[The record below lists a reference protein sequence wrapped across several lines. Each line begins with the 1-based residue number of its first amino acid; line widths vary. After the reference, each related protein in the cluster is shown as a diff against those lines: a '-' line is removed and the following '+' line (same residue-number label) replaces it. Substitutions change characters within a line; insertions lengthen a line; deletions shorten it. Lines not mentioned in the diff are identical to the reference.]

1 MQTRNRGIEDSDS
14 PVLQFRNTV
23 SKGIE
28 GMRRMRFGIIL
39 LLSAWSLCP
48 AQQQL
53 TLQRCVELAKAF
65 SLKSRASEMTIR
77 ASGLAHDELMKTRL
91 PQLKVS
97 SDLSYAPASGTFGYD
112 PAITDGGQVGA
123 RVSVE
128 QSLYDGGVRNLKSG
142 QLSVE
147 HSALTRERELGER
160 DLKLTVEQSFIGGLQ
175 SQRAIELQQESARQL
190 KEYLDLVERLS
201 KGGAASYTDVLKT
214 QMQLQSA
221 ERSIQKA
228 HESLASAKY
237 VLAELMGG
245 SIDTSFA
252 LAGSLGALLPNRR
265 ADGTAL
271 DIEQNLDIALAALN
285 VNKSTFET
293 ELVKSER
300 LPVISAVADAGV
312 LTSFDNL
319 RLSTPERS
327 GVYGYMVGITLEV
340 PLFTWG
346 ATDLRIQQREL
357 ATQALTLQLEG
368 VKRSVATEY
377 QKTVFQMSKSDERL
391 RSIRTSLKAAEQNF
405 ALTKAKYAAG
415 GVLSLEV
422 LSAQQLLTDLK
433 LEELE
438 TIAEAELLSAKL
450 EQITSR

>member
-1 MQTRNRGIEDSDS
+1 
-14 PVLQFRNTV
+14 
-23 SKGIE
+23 
-28 GMRRMRFGIIL
+28 
-39 LLSAWSLCP
+39 
-48 AQQQL
+48 
-53 TLQRCVELAKAF
+53 
-65 SLKSRASEMTIR
+65 
-77 ASGLAHDELMKTRL
+77 MKTRL

-97 SDLSYAPASGTFGYD
+97 SEVSYAPTSGTFGYD
-112 PAITDGGQVGA
+112 PAITDGGQVGG

-147 HSALTRERELGER
+147 HSALTKEKELGER
-160 DLKLTVEQSFIGGLQ
+160 DLKLTVEQLFIGGLQ

-190 KEYLDLVERLS
+190 KEYLELVERLS

-214 QMQLQSA
+214 QMQLQSV

-228 HESLASAKY
+228 HASLASAKY
-237 VLAELMGG
+237 ALSELMGG

-252 LAGSLGALLPNRR
+252 LSGSLGALLPNRR
-265 ADGTAL
+265 ADGTAMDL
-271 DIEQNLDIALAALN
+271 TQNLDIALAALN
-285 VNKSTFET
+285 INKSTFET
-293 ELVKSER
+293 ELARSER
-300 LPVISAVADAGV
+300 LPVISAIADAGV

-319 RLSTPERS
+319 RLSTPERA

-357 ATQALTLQLEG
+357 ATQALSLQLEG
-368 VKRSVATEY
+368 IKRSVATEY
-377 QKTVFQMSKSDERL
+377 QKTQLQLSKSDERL
-391 RSIRTSLKAAEQNF
+391 RSIRTSLKAAEENF

-422 LSAQQLLTDLK
+422 LSAQQLLADLK

-438 TIAEAELLSAKL
+438 TIAESELLLAKL

>member
-1 MQTRNRGIEDSDS
+1 MKRI
-14 PVLQFRNTV
+14 
-23 SKGIE
+23 
-28 GMRRMRFGIIL
+28 RFGIVL
-39 LLSAWSLCP
+39 LVFAWGASP
-48 AQQQL
+48 AQEQL
-53 TLQRCVELAKAF
+53 TLQRCVELSKAF
-65 SLKSRASEMTIR
+65 SLKSRSSEMAMR
-77 ASGLAHDELMKTRL
+77 ASGLAHDELMKSRL
-91 PQLKVS
+91 PQLKVRS
-97 SDLSYAPASGTFGYD
+97 EISYAPSSGTFGYD
-112 PAITDGGQVGA
+112 PAITDGGQVGG
-123 RVSVE
+123 RISLE

-142 QLSVE
+142 QLTAE
-147 HSALTRERELGER
+147 QSALTWEKDLGER
-160 DLKLTVEQSFIGGLQ
+160 DLRLTVEQYFIEGLQ

-190 KEYLDLVERLS
+190 KEYLELVERLS

-214 QMQLQSA
+214 QMQLQST

-228 HESLASAKY
+228 RATLASTKY
-237 VLAELMGG
+237 ALAELMGG

-252 LAGSLGALLPNRR
+252 LVGSLGALFPDRQ
-265 ADGTAL
+265 ADGTPL
-271 DIEQNLDIALAALN
+271 DISKNMDIALAELN

-293 ELVKSER
+293 ELARSER

-319 RLSTPERS
+319 RLSAPERA

-346 ATDLRIQQREL
+346 ATDLRVQQREL

-368 VKRSVATEY
+368 VKRFVATEY
-377 QKTVFQMSKSDERL
+377 QKTQLQLSKSAERL
-391 RSIRTSLKAAEQNF
+391 RSIRMSLKAADENF
-405 ALTKAKYAAG
+405 VLTKAKYAAG

-450 EQITSR
+450 EQILSR

>member
-1 MQTRNRGIEDSDS
+1 M
-14 PVLQFRNTV
+14 
-23 SKGIE
+23 K
-28 GMRRMRFGIIL
+28 RMRFGIL
-39 LLSAWSLCP
+39 LMLSVWSVSP

-65 SLKSRASEMTIR
+65 SLKSRASEMAIQ
-77 ASGLAHDELMKTRL
+77 ASSLAHDELMKTRL
-91 PQLKVS
+91 PQFKVNS
-97 SDLSYAPASGTFGYD
+97 EVSYAPTSGTFGYD
-112 PAITDGGQVGA
+112 PAITDGGQVGG

-142 QLSVE
+142 QLSLE
-147 HSALTRERELGER
+147 HSTLTKAKELEER
-160 DLKLTVEQSFIGGLQ
+160 DLRFTIEQYFIEGLQ
-175 SQRAIELQQESARQL
+175 SQRAIELQRESARQL

-237 VLAELMGG
+237 FLAELMGG
-245 SIDTSFA
+245 SIDTSFT
-252 LAGSLGALLPNRR
+252 LAGSLGSLLPDRR
-265 ADGTAL
+265 ADGAAL
-271 DIEQNLDIALAALN
+271 GIAQNLDIALAELN

-293 ELVKSER
+293 ELARSER
-300 LPVISAVADAGV
+300 LPVISAIADAGV

-319 RLSTPERS
+319 RLASPERA

-346 ATDLRIQQREL
+346 ATDLRVQQREL
-357 ATQALTLQLEG
+357 ATQALTLQMEG
-368 VKRSVATEY
+368 VKRSVMTEY
-377 QKTVFQMSKSDERL
+377 RRTQLQMSKSEERV
-391 RSIRTSLKAAEQNF
+391 RSIRTSLKAAEENF

-438 TIAEAELLSAKL
+438 TVADAELLSAKL

>member
-1 MQTRNRGIEDSDS
+1 MS
-14 PVLQFRNTV
+14 
-23 SKGIE
+23 
-28 GMRRMRFGIIL
+28 
-39 LLSAWSLCP
+39 
-48 AQQQL
+48 
-53 TLQRCVELAKAF
+53 
-65 SLKSRASEMTIR
+65 IR

-91 PQLKVS
+91 PQLKVNS
-97 SDLSYAPASGTFGYD
+97 EVSYAPASGTFGYD
-112 PAITDGGQVGA
+112 PAITDGGQMAG

-147 HSALTRERELGER
+147 HSALTKEKDLGER
-160 DLKLTVEQSFIGGLQ
+160 DLKLTVEQLFIGGLQ

-190 KEYLDLVERLS
+190 KEYLELVERLS
-201 KGGAASYTDVLKT
+201 RGGAASYTDVLKT
-214 QMQLQSA
+214 QMQLQST

-237 VLAELMGG
+237 TLAELMGG
-245 SIDTSFA
+245 SIDTSFT
-252 LAGSLGALLPNRR
+252 LVGPLGALLPNRR
-265 ADGTAL
+265 ADGTAI
-271 DIEQNLDIALAALN
+271 DMTQNLDIALAELN

-293 ELVKSER
+293 ELARSES
-300 LPVISAVADAGV
+300 LPVISAIADAGV

-319 RLSTPERS
+319 RLSAPERA

-346 ATDLRIQQREL
+346 ASDLRIQQREL

-368 VKRSVATEY
+368 IRRSVSTEY
-377 QKTVFQMSKSDERL
+377 QKTQLQLSKSDERS
-391 RSIRTSLKAAEQNF
+391 RSIRTSLKAAEENF
-405 ALTKAKYAAG
+405 MLTKAKYAAG

-433 LEELE
+433 LKELE

>member
-1 MQTRNRGIEDSDS
+1 MRHMC
-14 PVLQFRNTV
+14 F
-23 SKGIE
+23 
-28 GMRRMRFGIIL
+28 GMIL
-39 LLSAWSLCP
+39 LMSAGSISL

-65 SLKSRASEMTIR
+65 SLKSQASEMAIQ
-77 ASGLAHDELMKTRL
+77 ASGLAHDELMKTKL
-91 PQLKVS
+91 PQFKVS
-97 SDLSYAPASGTFGYD
+97 SEVSYAPTSGTFGYD
-112 PAITDGGQVGA
+112 PAITDGGQVGG

-128 QSLYDGGVRNLKSG
+128 QSLYDGGVRNLKSN
-142 QLSVE
+142 QLSAE
-147 HSALTRERELGER
+147 HSALTMEKELGER
-160 DLKLTVEQSFIGGLQ
+160 DLKLTVEQLFIEGLQ
-175 SQRAIELQQESARQL
+175 SQRAIELQSESARQL
-190 KEYLDLVERLS
+190 REYLELVERLS

-228 HESLASAKY
+228 HESLASVKY
-237 VLAELMGG
+237 ALAELMGG
-245 SIDTSFA
+245 AIDTSFA
-252 LAGSLGALLPNRR
+252 LEGSLGALLPNRR
-265 ADGTAL
+265 ADGTPM
-271 DIEQNLDIALAALN
+271 DIMQNLDIALAELN

-293 ELVKSER
+293 DLARSER
-300 LPVISAVADAGV
+300 LPVITAVADAGV

-319 RLSTPERS
+319 RLSSPERA

-346 ATDLRIQQREL
+346 ASDLRIQQREL
-357 ATQALTLQLEG
+357 ATKALALQLAG

-377 QKTVFQMSKSDERL
+377 QKTQLQLAKSDERS
-391 RSIRTSLKAAEQNF
+391 RSIRTSLKAAEENF

-422 LSAQQLLTDLK
+422 LTAQQLLTDLR

-438 TIAEAELLSAKL
+438 SIAETELLLAKL

>member
-1 MQTRNRGIEDSDS
+1 MI
-14 PVLQFRNTV
+14 F
-23 SKGIE
+23 
-28 GMRRMRFGIIL
+28 
-39 LLSAWSLCP
+39 LLSVWSVSP

-53 TLQRCVELAKAF
+53 TLQQCVELAKAF
-65 SLKSRASEMTIR
+65 SLKSRASEMAIR
-77 ASGLAHDELMKTRL
+77 ATSLAREELMKTRL
-91 PQLKVS
+91 PQFKVS
-97 SDLSYAPASGTFGYD
+97 SEVSYAPTSGTFGYD
-112 PAITDGGQVGA
+112 PAITDGGQVGG

-142 QLSVE
+142 QLTAEQST
-147 HSALTRERELGER
+147 LTKEKALGER
-160 DLKLTVEQSFIGGLQ
+160 DLRFTVEQVFIVALR
-175 SQRAIELQQESARQL
+175 SQRETELQQESARQL
-190 KEYLDLVERLS
+190 KEYLELVERLS

-214 QMQLQSA
+214 RMQLQSS

-237 VLAELMGG
+237 ALAELMGG

-252 LAGSLGALLPNRR
+252 LAGSLGDLLVNRR
-265 ADGTAL
+265 PNGSAM
-271 DIEQNLDIALAALN
+271 DIGQNMDIALAELN

-293 ELVKSER
+293 ELAKSER
-300 LPVISAVADAGV
+300 LPVVSAAADAGV

-319 RLSTPERS
+319 RLSAPERA

-368 VKRSVATEY
+368 VRRFVSTEY
-377 QKTVFQMSKSDERL
+377 QKTRLQLSKSDERL
-391 RSIRTSLKAAEQNF
+391 RSIRMSLKAAEENF

-422 LSAQQLLTDLK
+422 LSAQQLLTELK

-438 TIAEAELLSAKL
+438 TTAEAELSLAKL